1 MSKPHREL
9 SQKQVRA
16 ISALITAPT
25 IADAAWQADVST
37 RTIDRWLTQRSFQA
51 ELRLARS
58 RVFCHAFGHLQQVAS
73 RAVAALDRVMHDNNA
88 SPASRVSAARAAL
101 RFACHGIEIADF
113 EERLAALEHPGAGNG
128 EDQDEAGQESDQ
140 ELEEEEARE
149 REQEL
154 ADWANGKPSTN
165 PPTHEGCHEEPGK
178 KGSGQ
183 KDPEEGEA

>member
-1 MSKPHREL
+1 MAKSGNEL
-9 SQKQVRA
+9 SQKQLRA
-16 ISALITAPT
+16 ISALITSPT

-37 RTIDRWLTQRSFQA
+37 RTVDRWLTQPAFQA

-73 RAVAALDRVMHDNNA
+73 RAVAALDRVMHDKNA

-140 ELEEEEARE
+140 ELEEQEARE

-154 ADWANGKPSTN
+154 ADWANGKPSTYEACN
-165 PPTHEGCHEEPGK
+165 EEPGK
-178 KGSGQ
+178 KGSEE
-183 KDPEEGEA
+183 KDLEEGLA

>member
-1 MSKPHREL
+1 M

-113 EERLAALEHPGAGNG
+113 EERLAALEHPGSGDDA
-128 EDQDEAGQESDQ
+128 EEDEAGQASDQ
-140 ELEEEEARE
+140 ELEEEENRE

-154 ADWANGKPSTN
+154 ADWANEK
-165 PPTHEGCHEEPGK
+165 PPTHGACHEEPGK
-178 KGSGQ
+178 KGSVE